1 MNAKRLARLAVAAF
15 AAATLQIGSGWAQ
28 TYPQQPIRFVVPFS
42 SGGGTDVVA
51 RIYADELTKSLGQP
65 VLVDNRPGA
74 EGIVGT
80 SAAAAAA
87 PDGYTILLVLQATM
101 ALNPSL
107 YKATNYD
114 PAKDFTPI
122 ARISEAPYVVVVH
135 PSLGVKSLD
144 ELAKKAKAEPSKI
157 NYASGASAAFLA
169 SELLQ
174 KTMDVK
180 FSHIPYKGS
189 GPAITDLLSGRV
201 GLMLSS
207 PVSVLP
213 HIKSGKLVPLAV
225 TGLQRSPS
233 LPEIPTVAELGYPGF
248 DVVGWYGVSA
258 PRGTPAPIAAKLAE
272 AFAAAAGKPEVRAS
286 LERAGVD
293 PASSTP
299 QQFSNY
305 IGSELERWTGLI
317 KEAGIQPQ

>member
-1 MNAKRLARLAVAAF
+1 MNAKKLTRIACAAF
-15 AAATLQIGSGWAQ
+15 AAATLQVGAAWAQ
-28 TYPQQPIRFVVPFS
+28 SYPQQPIRFIVPFS

-51 RIYADELTKSLGQP
+51 RIYADELTKTLGQP

-135 PSLGVKSLD
+135 PSLGVTNLSDLV
-144 ELAKKAKAEPSKI
+144 KKAKAEPGKI

-169 SELLQ
+169 SELMQ
-174 KTMDVK
+174 KTMGIK
-180 FSHIPYKGS
+180 LTHIPYKGS

-213 HIKSGKLVPLAV
+213 HIKSGKLVALAV
-225 TGLQRSPS
+225 TGPQRSQS
-233 LPEIPTVAELGYPGF
+233 LPDLPTVAELGYPGF
-248 DVVGWYGVSA
+248 DVVGWYGVAA
-258 PRGTPAPIAAKLAE
+258 PRGTSADVTNRLAE
-272 AFAAAAGKPEVRAS
+272 AFKAAASKPEVRAH
-286 LERAGVD
+286 LDRAGVE
-293 PASSTP
+293 PSSSTP
-299 QQFSNY
+299 QQFSSY
-305 IGSELERWTGLI
+305 IETELERWTGMI